1 MFPPIKETDYYIEIT
16 KLKQI
21 SNMKR
26 TLFILVA
33 AIMGY
38 TATFAKQPQEPTSYN
53 YQRGKELINSG
64 EYEEGISVLQKE
76 LSDNPKN
83 GYAYMWLSFAYLQR
97 DEIGNTLHTAADAL
111 KYLPKNAKAD
121 RAYVY
126 TRMGTAYGYYLTDT
140 VQALHCFSEAI
151 RLAPENTKY
160 YDFRGRY
167 YGYLHNYDMAAEDFQ
182 KAAEAEPYSVEW
194 LYMLGQTYMFAKRY
208 TDALTIFEKADKLE
222 SDYQTLAARAD
233 AEKHLGKYEDAAK
246 HIVASLEK
254 TPMNHESLNLLDAL
268 PPALCLYLLTEFR
281 VKQRLAPNDPNWV
294 YCEIYVHVDSRDYEG
309 LLRATDKLEGIVPQ
323 QYTESFRAG
332 AYSKLGDFERALRS
346 INLAIEA
353 DSTDNDYLEARADI
367 YALMDSTAQ
376 MFRDL
381 NTMIEKEPTNT
392 GYYRDRGQA
401 YLFSGQYQKAIE
413 DYDMAIALAPHP
425 HLRQMRGRCY
435 WEMGDTLAARMD
447 FGKVMNGND
456 DDACFALH
464 FMGQDSLATHIMDSL
479 VVADSLAHEAL
490 YNAACLYALQ
500 GKTEDAFR
508 LLTQDLEN
516 NNAQYAYARHDIDF
530 RNIHG
535 ARFDSLLAVYE
546 ARVQERILRL
556 DSTTQDAVRTERV
569 VEVPF
574 SASNGVTTVKCSI
587 NGLPLTF
594 VFDTGASDV
603 SISQTEASFMYKN
616 GYLSRKDIVGNSAYI
631 TADGS
636 ISIGTNIIL
645 QKIDF
650 GGLELKAVRASVV
663 GNQRAPLLL
672 GQSVLQRLGK
682 IEIDNQRQVLKITT
696 KQ

>member
-1 MFPPIKETDYYIEIT
+1 
-16 KLKQI
+16 
-21 SNMKR
+21 MKR

-33 AIMGY
+33 VIMGY
-38 TATFAKQPQEPTSYN
+38 TATFAKQPQEPASYN
-53 YQRGKELINSG
+53 YQRGKELINNE

-76 LSDNPKN
+76 LADNPKN
-83 GYAYMWLSFAYLQR
+83 GYAYMYLSYAYLQR
-97 DEIGNTLHTAADAL
+97 DEIGNTLQAAADAL

-140 VQALHCFSEAI
+140 VQALHCFNEAV
-151 RLAPENTKY
+151 RLSPKATY
-160 YDFRGRY
+160 CYDIRGRY
-167 YGYLHNYDMAAEDFQ
+167 YAYLHNYDMAVADFQ
-182 KAAEAEPYSVEW
+182 KAAEIEPYSAEW

-208 TDALTIFEKADKLE
+208 TDALPVFEKADKLE
-222 SDYQTLAARAD
+222 SGYQTLAARAD

-254 TPMNHESLNLLDAL
+254 SPMNHEALNLLDVL
-268 PPALCLYLLTEFR
+268 PPALRQCLLTELR

-294 YCEIYVHVDSRDYEG
+294 YCEIYVISDNHDYEG
-309 LLRATDKLEGIVPQ
+309 ILRAADKLEGIVPQ
-323 QYTESFRAG
+323 QYTERFRVE
-332 AYSKLGDFERALRS
+332 AYEKLGDFERAVRH
-346 INLAIEA
+346 INLAMEA
-353 DSTDNDYLEARADI
+353 DSTYYDFLETRADI

-381 NTMIEKEPTNT
+381 NTIIEKDPTNT
-392 GYYRDRGQA
+392 GYYNNRGQA
-401 YLFSGQYQKAIE
+401 YLFSGQYRKAIE
-413 DYDMAIALAPHP
+413 DYDMAIALAPQP
-425 HLRQMRGRCY
+425 YLNYMRGRCY
-435 WEMGDTLAARMD
+435 WEAGDTLAARMD
-447 FGKVMNGND
+447 FEKAIKGNNGA
-456 DDACFALH
+456 ACFALH
-464 FMGQDSLATHIMDSL
+464 FMGQDSLAAHKMDSI
-479 VVADSLAHEAL
+479 VVADSLAHEEI
-490 YNAACLYALQ
+490 YDAACLCALQ
-500 GKTEDAFR
+500 GKTEEAFR
-508 LLTQDLEN
+508 LLTQELER
-516 NNAQYAYARHDIDF
+516 NNAQYAYARRDIDF

-556 DSTTQDAVRTERV
+556 DSTTQDTVQTERI

-574 SASNGVTTVKCSI
+574 SAANGVTTVKCTI

-616 GYLSRKDIVGNSAYI
+616 GYLSKKDIVGNSAYI

-696 KQ
+696 KK

>member
-1 MFPPIKETDYYIEIT
+1 MY
-16 KLKQI
+16 
-21 SNMKR
+21 
-26 TLFILVA
+26 
-33 AIMGY
+33 
-38 TATFAKQPQEPTSYN
+38 
-53 YQRGKELINSG
+53 
-64 EYEEGISVLQKE
+64 
-76 LSDNPKN
+76 
-83 GYAYMWLSFAYLQR
+83 LSFAYLHR
-97 DEIGNTLHTAADAL
+97 DEIGNTLHAANDAL

-167 YGYLHNYDMAAEDFQ
+167 YAYLHNYDMAAADFQ
-182 KAAEAEPYSVEW
+182 KATEMEPYSVEW

-208 TDALTIFEKADKLE
+208 TDALSVFEKADKLE
-222 SDYQTLAARAD
+222 SGYQTLAARAD
-233 AEKHLGKYEDAAK
+233 AEIHLGKYEDAAK

-254 TPMNHESLNLLDAL
+254 SPMNRESLNLLEYL
-268 PPALCLYLLTEFR
+268 PPVLRQCLLTEFR

-294 YCEIYVHVDSRDYEG
+294 YCEMYVISDNHDYEG
-309 LLRATDKLEGIVPQ
+309 ILRAADKLEGIVPQ

-332 AYSKLGDFERALRS
+332 VCEKLGDFERALRS

-353 DSTDNDYLEARADI
+353 DSTDYGYLEARADI
-367 YALMDSTAQ
+367 YANMDSTVQ

-381 NTMIEKEPTNT
+381 NTIIEKEPTNA
-392 GYYRDRGQA
+392 GYYNDRGQA

-413 DYDMAIALAPHP
+413 DYDMAVALAPQP
-425 HLRQMRGRCY
+425 YLNYMRGRCY

-447 FGKVMNGND
+447 FEKATKGNNG
-456 DDACFALH
+456 AVCFALH
-464 FMGQDSLATHIMDSL
+464 FMGQDSLATHRMDSIL
-479 VVADSLAHEAL
+479 VADSLAHEET
-490 YNAACLYALQ
+490 YNVACLCALQ

-508 LLTQDLEN
+508 LLTQDLESN
-516 NNAQYAYARHDIDF
+516 HAQYAYARRDIDF
-530 RNIHG
+530 HAIHG

-546 ARVQERILRL
+546 AQVQERISRL
-556 DSTTQDAVRTERV
+556 DSTTQDAVQTERV

-574 SASNGVTTVKCSI
+574 SAANGVTTVKCSI

-594 VFDTGASDV
+594 VFDTGASNV

-616 GYLSRKDIVGNSAYI
+616 GYLSKKDIVGNSAYI

>member
-1 MFPPIKETDYYIEIT
+1 
-16 KLKQI
+16 
-21 SNMKR
+21 MKR
-26 TLFILVA
+26 IVFILVA
-33 AIMGY
+33 AVMGY
-38 TATFAKQPQEPTSYN
+38 MATFAKPQEPTSYN
-53 YQRGKELINSG
+53 YQRGKELINN
-64 EYEEGISVLQKE
+64 EDYEEGISVLQKE

-83 GYAYMWLSFAYLQR
+83 GYAYMWLSYAYLQR
-97 DEIGNTLHTAADAL
+97 DEIGNTLHAANDAL

-140 VQALHCFSEAI
+140 VQALHCFNEAVH
-151 RLAPENTKY
+151 LSPKATY
-160 YDFRGRY
+160 CYDIRGRY
-167 YGYLHNYDMAAEDFQ
+167 YAYLHNYDMAAADFQ
-182 KAAEAEPYSVEW
+182 KAAETEPYSVEW

-268 PPALCLYLLTEFR
+268 PPALRQYLLTEFR

-294 YCEIYVHVDSRDYEG
+294 YCEIYVISDNHDYEG
-309 LLRATDKLEGIVPQ
+309 ILRAADKLEGIVPQ

-346 INLAIEA
+346 INLAMEA
-353 DSTDNDYLEARADI
+353 DSTDNDYLEARAEI
-367 YALMDSTAQ
+367 YANMDSTAQ

-381 NTMIEKEPTNT
+381 NTIIEKEPANA
-392 GYYRDRGQA
+392 GYYNDRGQA

-413 DYDMAIALAPHP
+413 DYDMAVALAPQP
-425 HLRQMRGRCY
+425 YLNYMRGRCY
-435 WEMGDTLAARMD
+435 WEAGDTLAARMD
-447 FGKVMNGND
+447 FEKAAKGND
-456 DDACFALH
+456 GFACFALH
-464 FMGQDSLATHIMDSL
+464 FMGQDSLAAHKMDSI
-479 VVADSLAHEAL
+479 VVADSLAHEEV
-490 YNAACLYALQ
+490 YNAACLCALQ
-500 GKTEDAFR
+500 GKTEEAFR
-508 LLTQDLEN
+508 LLTQDLERN
-516 NNAQYAYARHDIDF
+516 HAQYAYARRDIDF

-546 ARVQERILRL
+546 ARVRNRILRL
-556 DSTTQDAVRTERV
+556 DSATQDAVQTERV

-574 SASNGVTTVKCSI
+574 SAANGVTIVKCSI

-594 VFDTGASDV
+594 VFDTGASNV

-616 GYLSRKDIVGNSAYI
+616 GYLSKKDIVGNSAYI

-663 GNQRAPLLL
+663 CNQRAPLLL
-672 GQSVLQRLGK
+672 GQTVLQRLGK

-696 KQ
+696 KK

>member
-1 MFPPIKETDYYIEIT
+1 
-16 KLKQI
+16 
-21 SNMKR
+21 MKR
-26 TLFILVA
+26 IVFILVA
-33 AIMGY
+33 AVMGY
-38 TATFAKQPQEPTSYN
+38 MATFAKPQEPTSYN
-53 YQRGKELINSG
+53 YQRGKELINN
-64 EYEEGISVLQKE
+64 EDYEEGISVLQKE

-83 GYAYMWLSFAYLQR
+83 GYAYMWLSYAYLQR
-97 DEIGNTLHTAADAL
+97 DEIGNTLHAANDAL

-140 VQALHCFSEAI
+140 VQALHCFNEAVH
-151 RLAPENTKY
+151 LSPKATY
-160 YDFRGRY
+160 CYDIRGRY
-167 YGYLHNYDMAAEDFQ
+167 YAYLHNYDMAAADFQ
-182 KAAEAEPYSVEW
+182 KAAETEPYSVEW

-268 PPALCLYLLTEFR
+268 PPALRQYLLTEFR

-294 YCEIYVHVDSRDYEG
+294 YCEIYVISDNHDYEG
-309 LLRATDKLEGIVPQ
+309 ILRAADKLEGIVPQ

-346 INLAIEA
+346 INLAMEA
-353 DSTDNDYLEARADI
+353 DSTDNDYLEARAEI
-367 YALMDSTAQ
+367 YANMDSTAQ

-381 NTMIEKEPTNT
+381 NTIIEKEPANA
-392 GYYRDRGQA
+392 GYYNDRGQA
-401 YLFSGQYQKAIE
+401 YLFSGQYRKAIE
-413 DYDMAIALAPHP
+413 DYDMAIALAPQP
-425 HLRQMRGRCY
+425 YLNYMRGRCY
-435 WEMGDTLAARMD
+435 WEAGDTLAARMD
-447 FGKVMNGND
+447 FEKAAKGND
-456 DDACFALH
+456 GFACFALH
-464 FMGQDSLATHIMDSL
+464 FMGQDSLAAHKMDSI
-479 VVADSLAHEAL
+479 VVADSLAHEEV
-490 YNAACLYALQ
+490 YNAACLCALQ
-500 GKTEDAFR
+500 GKTEEAFR
-508 LLTQDLEN
+508 LLTQDLERN
-516 NNAQYAYARHDIDF
+516 HAQYAYARRDIDF

-546 ARVQERILRL
+546 ARVRNRILRL
-556 DSTTQDAVRTERV
+556 DSATQDAVQTERV

-574 SASNGVTTVKCSI
+574 SAANGVTIVKCSI

-594 VFDTGASDV
+594 VFDTGASNV

-616 GYLSRKDIVGNSAYI
+616 GYLSKKDIVGNSAYI

-663 GNQRAPLLL
+663 CNQRAPLLL
-672 GQSVLQRLGK
+672 GQTVLQRLGK

-696 KQ
+696 KK

>member
-1 MFPPIKETDYYIEIT
+1 
-16 KLKQI
+16 
-21 SNMKR
+21 MKR
-26 TLFILVA
+26 LLFILVA

-38 TATFAKQPQEPTSYN
+38 TATFAKQPHEPTSYN
-53 YQRGKELINSG
+53 YQRGKELINNE

-83 GYAYMWLSFAYLQR
+83 GYAYMWLSYAYLQR
-97 DEIGNTLHTAADAL
+97 DEIGNTLHAANDAL

-140 VQALHCFSEAI
+140 VQALHCFNEAI

-167 YGYLHNYDMAAEDFQ
+167 YGYLYNYDMAAADFQ
-182 KAAEAEPYSVEW
+182 KAAETEPYSVEW

-254 TPMNHESLNLLDAL
+254 SPMNRESINLLDAL
-268 PPALCLYLLTEFR
+268 PPALRQCLLTEFR

-294 YCEIYVHVDSRDYEG
+294 YCEIYVISDNHDYEG
-309 LLRATDKLEGIVPQ
+309 ILRATDKLEGIVPQ

-346 INLAIEA
+346 INLAMEA
-353 DSTDNDYLEARADI
+353 DSTDNDYLEARAEI
-367 YALMDSTAQ
+367 YANMDSTAQ

-381 NTMIEKEPTNT
+381 NTIIEKEPANA
-392 GYYRDRGQA
+392 GYYNDRGQA
-401 YLFSGQYQKAIE
+401 YLFSGQYQKAVE
-413 DYDMAIALAPHP
+413 DYDMAVALAPQP
-425 HLRQMRGRCY
+425 YLNYMRGRCY
-435 WEMGDTLAARMD
+435 WEAGDTLAARMD
-447 FGKVMNGND
+447 FEKAAKGND
-456 DDACFALH
+456 GFACFALH
-464 FMGQDSLATHIMDSL
+464 FMGQDSLAAHKMDSI
-479 VVADSLAHEAL
+479 VVADSLAHEEV
-490 YNAACLYALQ
+490 YNAACLCALQ
-500 GKTEDAFR
+500 GKTEEAFR
-508 LLTQDLEN
+508 LLAQDLERN
-516 NNAQYAYARHDIDF
+516 HAQYAYARRDIDF

-535 ARFDSLLAVYE
+535 ARFDSLLFVYE
-546 ARVQERILRL
+546 ARVRERILRL
-556 DSTTQDAVRTERV
+556 DSTTQDAVQTERV

-574 SASNGVTTVKCSI
+574 SAANGVTTVKCSI

-594 VFDTGASDV
+594 VFDTGASNV

-616 GYLSRKDIVGNSAYI
+616 GYLSKKDIVGNSAYI

-696 KQ
+696 KK

>member
-1 MFPPIKETDYYIEIT
+1 
-16 KLKQI
+16 
-21 SNMKR
+21 MKR

-33 AIMGY
+33 AFIGY
-38 TATFAKQPQEPTSYN
+38 TSTSAKQPQEPASYN
-53 YQRGKELINSG
+53 YQRGIELLQNE

-76 LSDNPKN
+76 LSNNPKN

-97 DEIGNTLHTAADAL
+97 NEIGNTLYAATHAL
-111 KYLPKNAKAD
+111 KYLPKSAKAD
-121 RAYVY
+121 RAYAY
-126 TRMGTAYGYYLTDT
+126 TCMGKVYGYYLTDT

-151 RLAPENTKY
+151 RLAPKNAIH
-160 YDFRGRY
+160 YDFRGQY
-167 YGYLHNYDMAAEDFQ
+167 YVYLNNYNGAIADYQ
-182 KAAEAEPYSVEW
+182 KAAELKPYSAEW
-194 LYMLGQTYMFAKRY
+194 LYQLGLTYMLADRY
-208 TDALTIFEKADKLE
+208 SEALSVFKNACIL
-222 SDYQTLAARAD
+222 SSNYQTLAACAD

-246 HIVASLEK
+246 HIVASLEDS
-254 TPMNHESLNLLDAL
+254 PMNHESLDMLKAI
-268 PPALCLYLLTEFR
+268 PPALRQHLLTEFR

-294 YCEIYVHVDSRDYEG
+294 YCEIYVIVDNHDYEG
-309 LLRATDKLEGIVPQ
+309 VLRAADKLENIVPQ
-323 QYTESFRAG
+323 QYTECLRAG
-332 AYSKLGDFERALRS
+332 AYSELGDFKKALRS
-346 INLAIEA
+346 INLAIKA
-353 DSTDNDYLEARADI
+353 DSTYYDYLEMRADI
-367 YALMDSTAQ
+367 YAIMDSTEQ

-381 NTMIEKEPTNT
+381 NTMIEKEPTNVD
-392 GYYRDRGQA
+392 YYNDRGQS

-413 DYDMAIALAPHP
+413 DYDMAIALASYP

-435 WEMGDTLAARMD
+435 WEMGDTVAARMD
-447 FGKVMNGND
+447 FERVMNGND
-456 DDACFALH
+456 DAACFALH

-479 VVADSLAHEAL
+479 VLADSLTHGET

-508 LLTQDLEN
+508 LLTQELEN
-516 NNAQYAYARHDIDF
+516 NNAQYAYARRDIDF
-530 RNIHG
+530 RNLHG
-535 ARFDSLLAVYE
+535 ARFDSLLTIYE
-546 ARVQERILRL
+546 TRVQERISRL
-556 DSTTQDAVRTERV
+556 DSTTQDAVQTERV
-569 VEVPF
+569 VEIPF
-574 SASNGVTTVKCSI
+574 SATNGVATIKCSI

>member
-1 MFPPIKETDYYIEIT
+1 
-16 KLKQI
+16 
-21 SNMKR
+21 MKR

-33 AIMGY
+33 IIMGY

-53 YQRGKELINSG
+53 YQRGKELINNE

-76 LSDNPKN
+76 LADNPKN
-83 GYAYMWLSFAYLQR
+83 GYAYMWLSFAYLHR
-97 DEIGNTLHTAADAL
+97 DEIGNTLHAASDAL

-140 VQALHCFSEAI
+140 VQALHCFNEAI

-167 YGYLHNYDMAAEDFQ
+167 YAYLHNYDMAAADFQ
-182 KAAEAEPYSVEW
+182 KASEKEPYSVEW
-194 LYMLGQTYMFAKRY
+194 LYMLGQTYMFAGRY
-208 TDALTIFEKADKLE
+208 TDALSVFEKADKLE

-233 AEKHLGKYEDAAK
+233 AEIHLGKYEDAAK

-254 TPMNHESLNLLDAL
+254 SPMNHESLNLFENL
-268 PPALCLYLLTEFR
+268 PPALRQYLLTELR

-294 YCEIYVHVDSRDYEG
+294 YCEMYVISDNHDYEG
-309 LLRATDKLEGIVPQ
+309 ILRAADKLEGIVPQ

-332 AYSKLGDFERALRS
+332 AYEQLGDFERALRS

-353 DSTDNDYLEARADI
+353 DSTDYGYLEARAEI
-367 YALMDSTAQ
+367 YDRMDSTAQ
-376 MFRDL
+376 MFHDL
-381 NTMIEKEPTNT
+381 NMIIEKEPTNA
-392 GYYRDRGQA
+392 GYYNDRGQA

-413 DYDMAIALAPHP
+413 DYDMAIALAPQP
-425 HLRQMRGRCY
+425 YLNYMRGRCY

-447 FGKVMNGND
+447 FEKAAKGND
-456 DDACFALH
+456 GYTCFALH
-464 FMGQDSLATHIMDSL
+464 FMGQDSLATHLMDSIL
-479 VVADSLAHEAL
+479 VADSLAHEET
-490 YNAACLYALQ
+490 YNAACLCALQ

-508 LLTQDLEN
+508 LLTQDLESN
-516 NNAQYAYARHDIDF
+516 HAQYAYARRDIDF
-530 RNIHG
+530 RAIHG
-535 ARFDSLLAVYE
+535 ERFDSLLAVYE
-546 ARVQERILRL
+546 ARVHERISRM
-556 DSTTQDAVRTERV
+556 DSPSQDAVQTERV

-594 VFDTGASDV
+594 VFDTGASNV

-616 GYLSRKDIVGNSAYI
+616 GYLSKKDIVGNSAYI

-696 KQ
+696 KK